1 MSYPDDCHFSYI
13 TKNVEKKKKKKEKST
28 GVQQPFFLLA
38 KVHQKEKLK
47 IKK

>member
-13 TKNVEKKKKKKEKST
+13 TKKKKTKKKKKKNWCAAA
-28 GVQQPFFLLA
+28 FFLLA

-47 IKK
+47 IKR

>member
-13 TKNVEKKKKKKEKST
+13 TKMKKKKKKKHW
-28 GVQQPFFLLA
+28 VHQPFFLLA

-47 IKK
+47 INKMK